1 MTIPETGLGNLL
13 KSDLDHVLN
22 VSEPS
27 FRALQG
33 SRILI
38 SGGSGFVGKWL
49 LSCLLHAN
57 QTLDLK
63 ASIAVITRNRS
74 KLLSEICLAQ
84 EGRLEILEVD
94 LCDASSLTLPSG
106 SYFSHMVHLAT
117 PTTKATGSNDFAN
130 LKGATLNGLKLMVE
144 LAEKSFSPPTLL
156 HASSGAVYGQQARNN
171 NVIGEYEVKRDQV
184 SLSEYGAIKLDAEEY
199 VALSTKNKKI
209 LGTNPRLF
217 AFMGP
222 HLSLEDYAIGNFI
235 RDASK
240 SGVIHVKGHPL
251 SRRSYLYPTDLVH
264 LLLQLLVKPVQSPFN
279 VGSNKHITMTELA
292 TEIAGNLN
300 LKKVLY
306 NFEEITPNHY
316 VPMVNTIETMFDF
329 EPTITLSQ
337 GIQKWLWWQRIQDLR
352 TFNKKTI

>member
-1 MTIPETGLGNLL
+1 VTILETGLGNLL

-22 VSEPS
+22 VSEDN

-38 SGGSGFVGKWL
+38 SGGSGFIGKWL

-57 QTLDLK
+57 EVLDLK
-63 ASIAVITRNRS
+63 VSIAVITRNRS
-74 KLLSEICLAQ
+74 KLLSEICFAQ
-84 EGRLEILEVD
+84 EGHLEVLEVD
-94 LCDASSLTLPSG
+94 LCNASNLALPSG
-106 SYFSHMVHLAT
+106 TYFSHMIHLAT
-117 PTTKATGSNDFAN
+117 PTTKATGSNDMVN

-156 HASSGAVYGQQARNN
+156 HASSGAVYGQQARNK
-171 NVIGEYEVKRDQV
+171 NVIAEYEVERDQV
-184 SLSEYGAIKLDAEEY
+184 SLSEYGATKLDAEEY
-199 VALSTKNKKI
+199 VTLSTKNRKI
-209 LGTNPRLF
+209 LGTSPRLF

-222 HLSLEDYAIGNFI
+222 HLSYEDYAIGNFI

-279 VGSNKHITMTELA
+279 VGSNLHITMTELA
-292 TEIAGNLN
+292 TEIAANLN
-300 LKKVLY
+300 VKKVLY
-306 NFEEITPNHY
+306 SFEESTPNHY
-316 VPMVNTIETMFDF
+316 VPMVETIETKFDF
-329 EPTITLSQ
+329 KPTISLTQ
-337 GIQKWLWWQRIQDLR
+337 GIQKWLWWQRIQDLQE
-352 TFNKKTI
+352 FN